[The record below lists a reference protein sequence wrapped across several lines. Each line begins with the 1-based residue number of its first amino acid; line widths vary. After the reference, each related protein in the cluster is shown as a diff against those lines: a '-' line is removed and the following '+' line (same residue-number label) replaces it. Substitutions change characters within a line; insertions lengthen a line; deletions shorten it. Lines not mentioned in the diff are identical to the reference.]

1 MEYTLEEVMEVVIEQ
16 TSDYPP
22 GFSAYI
28 PGSKKSFAS
37 WYLPPASWFPKPGRS
52 FSSLIDIPEE
62 SQKIL
67 FDVTDKPLKEYEQ
80 KRVMIKL
87 PVYGDWKKIL
97 REIEPTDPYH
107 CYAKGKWKN

>member
-1 MEYTLEEVMEVVIEQ
+1 MMEYTVEEVVIEQ
-16 TSDYPP
+16 TCNHPP
-22 GFSAYI
+22 GFSTYI

-37 WYLPPASWFPKPGRS
+37 WYLPPASWYPKPGRS

-67 FDVTDKPLKEYEQ
+67 FDVTQTPLKEYEQ
-80 KRVMIKL
+80 KRVRIKL
-87 PVYGDWKKIL
+87 PIHGDWKYIL
-97 REIEPTDPYH
+97 RELDPTDPYH